1 MTFIKKRSVMDEV
14 SRCLLCYEAPCTAS
28 CPAGRT
34 PDRIIRALMF
44 DNEAGAM
51 YLNETQICVDNCQC
65 ACMNACIRRKIDAP
79 LRILSVYQYLTEQSK
94 SMTSQEVTV

>member
-1 MTFIKKRSVMDEV
+1 MAFVKKRSVMDEV

-34 PDRIIRALMF
+34 PDRIIRALVF

-51 YLNETQICVDNCQC
+51 HLNETQACVANCQC
-65 ACMNACIRRKIDAP
+65 ACMKACIRGKIDTP
-79 LRILSVYQYLTEQSK
+79 LHILSVYQYLTEQSEA
-94 SMTSQEVTV
+94 MTPQEVVV